1 MAMWGRKDD
10 ESQAQVPGQ
19 SSGSVAP
26 AETTVATPHA
36 TPAPGRSEAAR
47 SEAGRKAI
55 LGPSIQVKGELI
67 GSEDLVIEGKVEGT
81 VRLRDHQ
88 LTIGRS
94 AQVQATLEAKMIR
107 IEGTVHGDVQA
118 GDRVELAPGSTLVGD
133 ITAPRMLIADGARF
147 KGSVDM
153 DHSVRPAT
161 GAATTERPAYA
172 APAAS
177 GESSRRTPA
186 NS

>member
-1 MAMWGRKDD
+1 MAMWGRKDSD
-10 ESQAQVPGQ
+10 ETQTHLPGQ
-19 SSGSVAP
+19 PAAPTNPVETAVAP
-26 AETTVATPHA
+26 PHA
-36 TPAPGRSEAAR
+36 APTPKTSEPA
-47 SEAGRKAI
+47 RKAI

-153 DHSVRPAT
+153 DHTQRPA
-161 GAATTERPAYA
+161 AAAERPVYA
-172 APAAS
+172 ASTPTADAT
-177 GESSRRTPA
+177 RRTPA